1 MDIVRPVLMGSTRL
15 TYEED
20 TMERFDN
27 AIRAQLLDTLESIK
41 REHPE
46 LDEILKQFQIDQTE
60 YDKTMLT
67 ILSAQISP
75 RNTYATDK
83 GPLYA

>member
-1 MDIVRPVLMGSTRL
+1 
-15 TYEED
+15 
-20 TMERFDN
+20 MERSDN
-27 AIRAQLLDTLESIK
+27 AIRAQLLDTLGSIK

-46 LDEILKQFQIDQTE
+46 LDEILRQFQIDQTE
-60 YDKTMLT
+60 YDKAMLV